1 MRAFHPVS
9 SPMPVA
15 RFLFPHASDIFPPS
29 SNVCCRLLFAAIVLL
44 LLWAPVLVPS
54 LPSALQHLFQ
64 PSISPPPIPS
74 LLLSHGLYVATLLLV
89 RVWGRQVR
97 RFPSPFRAY
106 GLNLLGSQREVSHP
120 RHMRSAMLWWGQAR
134 EPESPSG
141 GYLNSTVLCGRIHAS
156 ECM

>member
-44 LLWAPVLVPS
+44 LLWAPVL
-54 LPSALQHLFQ
+54 FQ
-64 PSISPPPIPS
+64 PSIAPPPIPS

-120 RHMRSAMLWWGQAR
+120 WQAQALSFAVMESGKGTRVTFRRISQQHSPLWPNPC
-134 EPESPSG
+134 E
-141 GYLNSTVLCGRIHAS
+141 
-156 ECM
+156 